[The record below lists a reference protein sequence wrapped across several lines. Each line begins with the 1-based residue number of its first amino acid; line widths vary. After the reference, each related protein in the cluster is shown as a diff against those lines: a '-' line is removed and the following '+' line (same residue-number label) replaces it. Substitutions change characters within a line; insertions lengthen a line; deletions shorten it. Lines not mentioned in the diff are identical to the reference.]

1 MTAVFC
7 RNAAD
12 RKAETWTEQ
21 LAPFDRLEFAV
32 YDAAKKLSENGCNA
46 HVVFWFA
53 SHRPIRCSRRYQSSP
68 HAIWIR
74 PR

>member
-46 HVVFWFA
+46 HVGF
-53 SHRPIRCSRRYQSSP
+53 
-68 HAIWIR
+68 
-74 PR
+74 